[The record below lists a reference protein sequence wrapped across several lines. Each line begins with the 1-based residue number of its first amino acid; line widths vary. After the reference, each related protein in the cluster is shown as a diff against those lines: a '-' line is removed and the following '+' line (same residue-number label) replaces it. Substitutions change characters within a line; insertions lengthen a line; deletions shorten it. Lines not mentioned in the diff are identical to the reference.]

1 MSFSQNAT
9 LPVVRQKRAK
19 SARKIFNPAKI
30 HYRIHP
36 AYPVILIGLV
46 VLTVTLYLCQ
56 SANHIRVQYELG
68 QMKDKKATLL
78 KEQRELKLSIENLE
92 SLERIEKIAR
102 EDMKMV
108 QPPQRLILNLQQPAS
123 TALSE
128 DVSIAVAV
136 P

>member
-1 MSFSQNAT
+1 MSFSKTAA
-9 LPVVRQKRAK
+9 LPVARKKRAK
-19 SARKIFNPAKI
+19 SGKKILNPVKI

-36 AYPVILIGLV
+36 IYPVILVALV
-46 VLTVTLYLCQ
+46 VLTVTVYLCQ
-56 SANHIRVQYELG
+56 SANHIRVQYELS
-68 QMKDKKATLL
+68 QMKEKRTVLL

-92 SLERIEKIAR
+92 SLERIEKIATR
-102 EDMKMV
+102 DLKMV

-128 DVSIAVAV
+128 DVSIAVAA